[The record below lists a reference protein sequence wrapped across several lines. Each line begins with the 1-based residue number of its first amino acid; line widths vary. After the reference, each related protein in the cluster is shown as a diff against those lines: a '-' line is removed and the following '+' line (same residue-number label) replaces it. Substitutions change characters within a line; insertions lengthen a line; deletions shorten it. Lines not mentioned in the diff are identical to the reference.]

1 MPEIYA
7 DWKSL
12 QPLTEPVP
20 VGTKCVVIAKNKID
34 KLELG
39 EIVTTFGNQSIA
51 PWCRNSDM
59 VHDALGIN
67 QLAILPADHKAEQP
81 APTKPERKVVHG
93 FSDAEGYVH
102 AVCDDGSMWYLG
114 RNQEPVWRK
123 LPPIPQD

>member
-1 MPEIYA
+1 MTEIYA
-7 DWKSL
+7 EWKSL
-12 QPLTEPVP
+12 QPLTAPVP
-20 VGTKCVVIAKNKID
+20 VGTRCVVIAKNKID

-67 QLAILPADHKAEQP
+67 QLATLPADHKAEQP
-81 APTKPERKVVHG
+81 APTKPERKVVQIAANPLG
-93 FSDAEGYVH
+93 VVALCSDGVIWVYSN
-102 AVCDDGSMWYLG
+102 VCGDW
-114 RNQEPVWRK
+114 NK